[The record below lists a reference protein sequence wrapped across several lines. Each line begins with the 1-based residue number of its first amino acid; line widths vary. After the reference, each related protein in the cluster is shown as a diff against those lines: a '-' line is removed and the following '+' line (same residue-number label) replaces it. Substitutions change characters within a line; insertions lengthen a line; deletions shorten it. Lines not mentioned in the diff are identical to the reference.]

1 MGDAQSQLGGPD
13 GMPSGL
19 LETTVSSHKVMIP
32 GNRDLKDF
40 AAGGTLDPQL
50 EPHLLTQLLN
60 LLAHRPRHSL
70 LLSDLG
76 ALLPGNLRQGVKEKG
91 GLRSWLQKYPEIF
104 EVSGQPGKESV
115 RLLVLDSRGGNGC
128 NQAEVSH
135 EPAPVGQQPMSAAEL
150 ELAKK
155 REDEDN
161 ESAVQLRGLPY
172 RATTQDVKKFLKHH
186 AKNLKNDLNAVQLV
200 LNRDGRPSG
209 FGRVQFKT
217 PEAARHCRDEL
228 HMRVMEVSST
238 ERGPDR
244 DRGDRY
250 VEIFLYSER
259 PNKLRFKKAVGEVS
273 ECQEEEIE
281 ALGITKKH
289 VLDECRQHMS
299 MEGKSKLLLSML
311 GVALSPGSRLYLKKT
326 DQGLKHFLSSCPNEF
341 SVDGSKGREIITYL
355 PACKSESHLPCPPSE
370 EPVKVETMKMEAA
383 REPIE
388 VPKDPLKAPPMESLS
403 LPSMALKA
411 PSQAMPKAKAK
422 ASLPLP
428 TASPESPMAC
438 PPSKTVSPMPPGSVE
453 SNCAYLGTRR
463 GSQSAGPLT
472 GHISDLGGFPPTP
485 APFPPTPQIDD
496 LVFDMPV
503 MPIADVKE
511 PKEPESP
518 KATFSNIDK
527 LGTTFMNTP
536 SDWGTP
542 LEVSRHRHLAGL
554 CDLGA
559 ASLAALSS
567 TAGASAESTA
577 PAPATSGLPHQS
589 WSAWGMPPAAMPAPF
604 WPPLMMPPL
613 TGDAAAAAQALRSG
627 SLPGG
632 VPSDGAASLQM
643 MLGTFMAM
651 NGGWQQPWMPE
662 PPTQTAPAEAQPE
675 APQTDFIQKLLKQEI
690 PIPSEPQA
698 VKAAKTPSYIRL
710 RGLPYE
716 ASEQDILAWMAKH
729 EVVDQIVE
737 SRQAVRV
744 YNKNNGKPMGVAVVA
759 LNSKED
765 ADYVLEVLN
774 GQYMKSRYIEV
785 FHHSEG
791 EAGTDKAFVQVSNGT
806 TAGATGNSLQAKT
819 EFSEASKFEGLG
831 DTGGSGGFGTGGWHM
846 SGLTAARGSNPQTDP
861 SWESVLDFLK
871 SDGNFG
877 APALQHPAGRAEKQS
892 STRPGLR
899 IDSM

>member
-1 MGDAQSQLGGPD
+1 MGDAQSQLGHGPD
-13 GMPSGL
+13 GMPTGL
-19 LETTVSSHKVMIP
+19 LETTVSSQKAMIP
-32 GNRDLKDF
+32 GANRDLKDL

-128 NQAEVSH
+128 NQPEVSQ

-172 RATTQDVKKFLKHH
+172 RATTQDVKNFLKHH

-259 PNKLRFKKAVGEVS
+259 PNKLRFKKAVGEAS

-281 ALGITKKH
+281 ALGITKQH

-299 MEGKSKLLLSML
+299 MEGKAKLLLSML

-355 PACKSESHLPCPPSE
+355 PACKSESHPPCPPSE
-370 EPVKVETMKMEAA
+370 EPVKVEPMKMEAMA
-383 REPIE
+383 
-388 VPKDPLKAPPMESLS
+388 PMESLS
-403 LPSMALKA
+403 LPPLAVKAA
-411 PSQAMPKAKAK
+411 PSQAMPKAK

-438 PPSKTVSPMPPGSVE
+438 APSKAVSPMPPGSVE

-496 LVFDMPV
+496 LVLDMPV

-542 LEVSRHRHLAGL
+542 LEVTRHRHLIGL
-554 CDLGA
+554 GDNQLHGNA
-559 ASLAALSS
+559 TSLAALSS
-567 TAGASAESTA
+567 TVGASAESTSA
-577 PAPATSGLPHQS
+577 PALPATSGLPPQS
-589 WSAWGMPPAAMPAPF
+589 WSAWGMPPATMPAPF

-632 VPSDGAASLQM
+632 LPSDGAASLQM

-651 NGGWQQPWMPE
+651 NGGWQQPWMQE
-662 PPTQTAPAEAQPE
+662 PPTQTESAAVQQE
-675 APQTDFIQKLLKQEI
+675 APQTDFIQKLLNKEI
-690 PIPSEPQA
+690 PIPSEP
-698 VKAAKTPSYIRL
+698 KAAKTPSYIRL

-729 EVVDQIVE
+729 EVVDQIVD

-774 GQYMKSRYIEV
+774 GQYMKNRYIEV
-785 FHHSEG
+785 FHHMEG
-791 EAGTDKAFVQVSNGT
+791 EAGTDKAFVQ
-806 TAGATGNSLQAKT
+806 GNSSQAKT
-819 EFSEASKFEGLG
+819 ELSEASKFEGLG
-831 DTGGSGGFGTGGWHM
+831 DTGGSGGFGNGGWHM
-846 SGLTAARGSNPQTDP
+846 SGLTGAPRGGSNPQTDP
-861 SWESVLDFLK
+861 SWESMLDFLK

-877 APALQHPAGRAEKQS
+877 QASLQHPAGSEKQS